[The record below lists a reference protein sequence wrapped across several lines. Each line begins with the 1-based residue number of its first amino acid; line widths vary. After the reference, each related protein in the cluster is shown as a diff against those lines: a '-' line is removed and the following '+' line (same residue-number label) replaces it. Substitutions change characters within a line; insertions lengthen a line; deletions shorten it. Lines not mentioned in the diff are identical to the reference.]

1 MKFYIQ
7 HKPDNALWTFDI
19 ILMGDVREN
28 ALVVSKLFPGEEIV
42 VWAHSRGRLVVRNGA
57 VIRDIPEYDHFFEV
71 DSTKVSDQLKM
82 HEWKHLIASSED
94 MPLVLGTPTPLVTM
108 ESINDS
114 YRNMARSFRE
124 VAKRLGKI
132 AYVEL
137 PLFQSTAP
145 VQIVAG
151 MKFLDT
157 VFRHNDD
164 KGITQSF
171 GDMGIKDLELLLIS
185 VEEAVREVWFSGV
198 PVNVFSDEAV
208 QFRNPNLPTPLIIG
222 DLLAILRLRYTY
234 MLAYLRLT
242 DPDFRDWTS
251 LPLDAHA

>member
-7 HKPDNALWTFDI
+7 HKPADALWTFDI

-28 ALVVSKLFPGEEIV
+28 ALVVSRLFPSDEIV
-42 VWAHSRGRLVVRNGA
+42 VWAHSRGRLVVRNGE
-57 VIRDIPEYDHFFEV
+57 VIRDVPQYDHFFEV
-71 DSTKVSDQLKM
+71 DSSKVSDQLKM
-82 HEWKHLIASSED
+82 HEWKHLIASGED
-94 MPLVLGTPTPLVTM
+94 MPLVLGTSTALVTM

-114 YRNMARSFRE
+114 YRNMPRSFRE
-124 VAKRLGKI
+124 VAKRLGQV

-137 PLFQSTAP
+137 PLMQGPAP
-145 VQIVAG
+145 AQIAAG
-151 MKFLDT
+151 MKFLDS
-157 VFRHNDD
+157 VFRLNDD

-171 GDMGIKDLELLLIS
+171 GDIGIKDLELLLIS
-185 VEEAVREVWFSGV
+185 VEEAVREVWFNGV

-242 DPDFRDWTS
+242 DPDFRNWKS
-251 LPLDAHA
+251 NAGV